1 MESENTFLRPGS
13 KEAQEQGCLCPVLDN
28 GGATEYFWVNGGCPI
43 HGLAAQEKY
52 EREEINQAF
61 EKAGVKL

>member
-13 KEAQEQGCLCPVLDN
+13 KEAQEQGCLCPVMDN
-28 GGATEYFWVNGGCPI
+28 RRGAGTPDGHFWVNGDCPI

-52 EREEINQAF
+52 EREDGE
-61 EKAGVKL
+61 GC

>member
-28 GGATEYFWVNGGCPI
+28 GGATEADAKSK
-43 HGLAAQEKY
+43 LASNDDYITTIKVEW
-52 EREEINQAF
+52 EE
-61 EKAGVKL
+61 